1 MSINFI
7 LNGTN
12 NKLKLRETWP
22 AQKNDF
28 NIVDISLC
36 AGQTIIPGKDDDIFG
51 QFIKQLDDFKFQLL
65 SLFPFITFTEK
76 NILHSTLLTIFNNH
90 EDEFTKNKGE
100 LLNICAEI
108 RNDFYN
114 NSPLT
119 IIFKN
124 VVLTSNGS
132 IIILGESNQLSDFR
146 EFVYNK
152 YDIDKSLKKNIIH
165 ITLGRLLQDE
175 SFYNMNDINT
185 FLQMKGD
192 LSLPPVIVNHPKFI
206 LSRDLHC
213 SIVDKDLSMDFTFQK

>member
-100 LLNICAEI
+100 LLNLCAEI